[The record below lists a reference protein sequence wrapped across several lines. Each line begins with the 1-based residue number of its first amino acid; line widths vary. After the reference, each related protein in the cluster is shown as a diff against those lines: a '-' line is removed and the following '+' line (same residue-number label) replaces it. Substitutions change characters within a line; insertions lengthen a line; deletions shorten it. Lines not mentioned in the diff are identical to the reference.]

1 MGIYISLIKFTD
13 AGIKSI
19 KDSPKRA
26 QAFRDMAQ
34 KKGLKV
40 RDLYWC
46 VGRYDLVAITEGD
59 EEAAT
64 AALLTSAS
72 LGNVRS
78 ETLHAMDQETFTRIL
93 KNVG

>member
-1 MGIYISLIKFTD
+1 MGIYISLVKFTD
-13 AGIKSI
+13 AGIKTI

-46 VGRYDLVAITEGD
+46 VGQYDLVVITEGD

-72 LGNVRS
+72 LGNIRS